1 MNRKQRGLTMIEVL
15 VALLVLAVGLLGVA
29 GMQTVSMQ
37 QTQGA
42 DRRSVA
48 VLHAQTMADEIRS
61 NRGMPED
68 GVEADWLAAVKED
81 LGDDA
86 TAEVTVVNAD
96 QSAKVVL
103 TWTARKTQWDE
114 IPEGQEGTEEDLLNY
129 NKFEVTVR
137 YAK

>member
-1 MNRKQRGLTMIEVL
+1 MIEVL

-48 VLHAQTMADEIRS
+48 TLHMQTMADEIRA
-61 NRGMPED
+61 NRGMPSA
-68 GVEADWLAAVKED
+68 GVKAEWQKAVKED
-81 LGDDA
+81 LGEGA
-86 TAEVTVVNAD
+86 TAEVASTVAD
-96 QSAKVVL
+96 KEARISL
-103 TWTARKTQWDE
+103 SWTARKTQWDA
-114 IPEGQEGTEEDLLNY
+114 IPEGDDGAGEDLLNK

-137 YAK
+137 YAR

>member
-1 MNRKQRGLTMIEVL
+1 MRKTQRGITMIEVL

-48 VLHAQTMADEIRS
+48 TLHVQTMADEIRA
-61 NRGMPED
+61 NRGMPTT
-68 GVEADWLAAVKED
+68 GVKTEWQKAVKGD
-81 LGDDA
+81 LGEEA
-86 TAEVTVVNAD
+86 TAEITSTVAD
-96 QSAKVVL
+96 KEAQISL
-103 TWTARKTQWDE
+103 SWTARKTQWDDTSQ
-114 IPEGQEGTEEDLLNY
+114 GDDSADGDLLNN

-137 YAK
+137 YAR

>member
-1 MNRKQRGLTMIEVL
+1 MIEVL

-48 VLHAQTMADEIRS
+48 TLHVQTMADEIRA
-61 NRGMPED
+61 NRGMPTA
-68 GVEADWLAAVKED
+68 GVKQEWQKAVKGD
-81 LGDDA
+81 LGEEA
-86 TAEVTVVNAD
+86 TAEVTSTVAD
-96 QSAKVVL
+96 KEARISL
-103 TWTARKTQWDE
+103 SWTARKTQWDDTSQ
-114 IPEGQEGTEEDLLNY
+114 GDGSTDGDLLNK

-137 YAK
+137 YAR